1 MKTSKVLEIIAINER
16 LKWEHWPVYYIQ
28 MKLENWETITLWKKT
43 KESIKVWDQISYEEI
58 EPWKKR
64 KEIKENPFQK
74 RQFNQERQNL
84 WAMIWMSYKLAFEIF
99 YSKEEKNFQDTIKFA
114 NAIVEEAMKTYK
126 EHEKNPA

>member
-1 MKTSKVLEIIAINER
+1 MKKSKVLEIIAINEW

-28 MKLENWETITLWKKT
+28 MKMENWETITLWKKS
-43 KESIKVWDQISYEEI
+43 KDAFKVWDEISYEEI

-64 KEIKENPFQK
+64 KEIKENPFQRK
-74 RQFNQERQNL
+74 SFNQERQNL
-84 WAMIWMSYKLAFEIF
+84 WAMIWMAYKLAFETF

-126 EHEKNPA
+126 EYEKTTE